1 MLNGKK
7 ERLTCVRLMII
18 ERVAAAAADA
28 AIVLT
33 SDSGQGVSRDSV
45 IETMA
50 VAAAV
55 LFRPD
60 AQLTATA
67 SVVQVKGSGSDSFLG
82 SRRLQ
87 PGRATTGWS
96 GPDSS
101 RTMGRGRQRREIGCR
116 MQLWP
121 MMRTTT
127 TVMMAVMMFPAARM
141 MMLTMGMSR

>member
-18 ERVAAAAADA
+18 EGSVADA

-33 SDSGQGVSRDSV
+33 SDSGQEVSRDSV

-55 LFRPD
+55 LFRLD

-67 SVVQVKGSGSDSFLG
+67 SVVQVKGFGSDSSL
-82 SRRLQ
+82 
-87 PGRATTGWS
+87 
-96 GPDSS
+96 
-101 RTMGRGRQRREIGCR
+101 
-116 MQLWP
+116 
-121 MMRTTT
+121 
-127 TVMMAVMMFPAARM
+127 
-141 MMLTMGMSR
+141 